1 MIFVTVGT
9 QPQPFKRLFDKL
21 DSLVESGIITEEVIA
36 QVGSN
41 AVKCRKIKSFDY
53 LPLEEMYSYIQ
64 KARLIISHGGTG
76 SIITA
81 LKMRKKVIGVP
92 RLAKYGEHINDHQT
106 DLIRILSK
114 ERLIIPLWD
123 IDMMGQ
129 VITESE
135 SFSPAPFK
143 SEREELIND
152 IRNFI
157 NQ

>member
-9 QPQPFKRLFDKL
+9 QPQPFGRLFDKL
-21 DSLVESGIITEEVIA
+21 NSLVESDAITEEVIA

-41 AVKCRKIKSFDY
+41 AVRSGKIKSFDY
-53 LPLEEMYSYIQ
+53 LPLEEMYSYIR

-81 LKMRKKVIGVP
+81 LKMGKKVIGIP

-114 ERLIIPLWD
+114 EKLIIPLWD
-123 IDMMGQ
+123 IDMMEQ
-129 VITESE
+129 AITESE

-143 SEREELIND
+143 SGQEEMIND